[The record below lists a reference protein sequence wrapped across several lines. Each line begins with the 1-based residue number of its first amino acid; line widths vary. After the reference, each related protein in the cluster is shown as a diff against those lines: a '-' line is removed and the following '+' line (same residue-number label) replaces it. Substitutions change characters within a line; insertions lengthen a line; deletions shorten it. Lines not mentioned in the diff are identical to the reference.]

1 MLSTTRTT
9 KHAVNIIERPLAR
22 NKLDIPTVSLSAFA
36 YLFSELISYAMD
48 RAASITEL
56 EDRSVGLDW
65 CGCGGA
71 RVGLSQQRKA
81 S

>member
-1 MLSTTRTT
+1 MLQSRTT
-9 KHAVNIIERPLAR
+9 KHALNIVERPLAR

-56 EDRSVGLDW
+56 EDRWEAPCDRPDVM
-65 CGCGGA
+65 
-71 RVGLSQQRKA
+71 QR
-81 S
+81 

>member
-1 MLSTTRTT
+1 MKSSRMSRAAPS
-9 KHAVNIIERPLAR
+9 KHALNITDRPLAR

-56 EDRSVGLDW
+56 EDR
-65 CGCGGA
+65 
-71 RVGLSQQRKA
+71 
-81 S
+81 